1 MTDSQNP
8 AESSS
13 SNEEELS
20 KAVDEALASVETK
33 DPVEVLT
40 EDLQRLTAEYANY
53 RKRVDRDRIVDR
65 EAAFAL
71 VMSELLPI
79 LDNIERADEHGELT
93 GGFKAVADQLA
104 AVTERLGL
112 SKFSDVNVSF
122 DPTIHEALMH
132 ETSPEVTETSVTKVL
147 QPGYKFK
154 ERVIR
159 PARVAVADP
168 GKRHERKVLLGYR
181 SNRWNKEFCP
191 WNSSLGNPNRACF
204 A

>member
-1 MTDSQNP
+1 MTESQNP
-8 AESSS
+8 AESSA

-20 KAVDEALASVETK
+20 KAVDEALADIVDK
-33 DPVEVLT
+33 DPLAVLT

-53 RKRVDRDRIVDR
+53 RKRVDRDRVVDR

-79 LDNIERADEHGELT
+79 LDNIERADEHGELS

-112 SKFSDVNVSF
+112 TKFAEVNVAF

-132 ETSPEVTETSVTKVL
+132 ETSPDVTETSVTKVL

-168 GKRHERKVLLGYR
+168 E
-181 SNRWNKEFCP
+181 
-191 WNSSLGNPNRACF
+191 
-204 A
+204 